1 MYVFFGKNGF
11 ILDSIICWD
20 FEKKE
25 WQQINTEGTKMEKRV
40 GSTVHFVDSKNS
52 FFIFGGLDGDGFSS
66 NQIFSLSLDSF
77 TCQLLSKAIID
88 GQDYGV
94 HFHAMAFDKKDNFY
108 FFGGKSE
115 KGILFLLILLYY
127 LFYCFILY
135 LFYFL
140 FFIIIFFYFL
150 FYFIFNFC
158 FIINFFFIFYNLFCF
173 IFYFMKL
180 N

>member
-25 WQQINTEGTKMEKRV
+25 WQQINTEGTKMEKRF

-77 TCQLLSKAIID
+77 NCQLLSKAIID

-94 HFHAMAFDKKDNFY
+94 HFHAMAYDKKDNFY

-115 KGILFLLILLYY
+115 KGILF
-127 LFYCFILY
+127 
-135 LFYFL
+135 YFL
-140 FFIIIFFYFL
+140 LIIFFYFL
-150 FYFIFNFC
+150 FTYFIFYLL
-158 FIINFFFIFYNLFCF
+158 ILF
-173 IFYFMKL
+173 FMKL